1 MFFVVKRATLLIESG
16 PANDPTRK
24 HLFICLTD
32 VFGPDKETL
41 MVSVST
47 HLAGLPADDT
57 CHLFAGDHPFI
68 KHKSF
73 VEYDKARVYAADK
86 LVKGEREGRFVAM
99 DALESSIFARV
110 CYGLEQS
117 PFTAPK
123 HLEFYQRAT
132 GHGPL

>member
-16 PANDPTRK
+16 PANDPNRK

-47 HLAGLPADDT
+47 YRAGLPADDT

-73 VEYDKARVYAADK
+73 IEYDKARVFAADK
-86 LVKGEREGRFVAM
+86 LVTGERQGLFIAL

-132 GHGPL
+132 GHE

>member
-32 VFGPDKETL
+32 VFGSDNETL

-47 HLAGLPADDT
+47 HRFGLPADET

-73 VEYDKARVYAADK
+73 VEYGKARIYSADK
-86 LVKGEREGRFVAM
+86 LVKGERQGLFVAM

-110 CYGLEQS
+110 CYGLEKS
-117 PFTAPK
+117 PSTALK

-132 GHGPL
+132 GHGSV

>member
-1 MFFVVKRATLLIESG
+1 MFFVVKRATLLIASG
-16 PANDPTRK
+16 PASDPNRK

-32 VFGPDKETL
+32 AFGSGKEML

-47 HLAGLPADDT
+47 HRIGLPADDT

-73 VEYDKARVYAADK
+73 IDYRNARVIEADK
-86 LVKGEREGRFVAM
+86 LVKGERQGLFVAM
-99 DALESSIFARV
+99 DPLESSVFARV
-110 CYGLEQS
+110 CYGLTQS

-123 HLEFYQRAT
+123 HLDFYRRAT
-132 GHGPL
+132 GHE